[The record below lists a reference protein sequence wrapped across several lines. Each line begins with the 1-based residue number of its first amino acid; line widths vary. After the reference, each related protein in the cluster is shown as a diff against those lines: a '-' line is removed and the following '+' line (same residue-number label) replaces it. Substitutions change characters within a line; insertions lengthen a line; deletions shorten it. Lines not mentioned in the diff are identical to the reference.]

1 MDICMNIDFVSSQK
15 YDSHKIFYTKPVQYR
30 ISRFIKTLRRH
41 TFDCIKSIHTR
52 LHSYAATVLPLS
64 QTAGRQK
71 SVTPQQAVIN
81 QTASRLLGDY
91 GNHILRLAYS
101 YVHNMS
107 DAEDILQETLIR
119 FLKTAPSFEN
129 ASHEKAWLFT
139 VAANL
144 SKNRLKSAKLHET
157 DELKE
162 ELAAENREDLS
173 FVWEAVRSLPTK
185 YREVIHLYYYEGCST
200 ADIARILNR
209 KESTIRSD
217 LRRGRQ
223 QLKEIL
229 KEAYDFA

>member
-1 MDICMNIDFVSSQK
+1 MNICMNIASVSSPK
-15 YDSHKIFYTKPVQYR
+15 YDPHKISCIKTVQHR
-30 ISRFIKTLRRH
+30 ISRFINALHIH
-41 TFDCIKSIHTR
+41 TSDCIKDLRTR
-52 LHSYAATVLPLS
+52 LHAYAVAVLPS
-64 QTAGRQK
+64 TPTAGSQE
-71 SVTPQQAVIN
+71 SATPQQAVIN
-81 QTASRLLGDY
+81 QTASRLLDDY

-162 ELAAENREDLS
+162 ELAADNREDLS
-173 FVWEAVRSLPTK
+173 FVWEAVRSLSQK
-185 YREVIHLYYYEGCST
+185 YREVIHLYYYEGFST
-200 ADIARILNR
+200 ADIAKILNR

>member
-1 MDICMNIDFVSSQK
+1 MDIYMNIASVSSPK
-15 YDSHKIFYTKPVQYR
+15 YDTHKILCVKTVQHH
-30 ISRFIKTLRRH
+30 ISRFIKTLH
-41 TFDCIKSIHTR
+41 THAFDYIKNLHTR
-52 LHSYAATVLPLS
+52 LHSYAATVHPSS
-64 QTAGRQK
+64 QTADRQK
-71 SVTPQQAVIN
+71 SVTPQQSFIN
-81 QTASRLLGDY
+81 QTVSRLLDDY

-129 ASHEKAWLFT
+129 ASHEKAWLLT

-144 SKNRLKSAKLHET
+144 SKNLLKSGKLRET
-157 DELKE
+157 DELME
-162 ELAAENREDLS
+162 ELAAEDREDLS
-173 FVWEAVRSLPTK
+173 FVWEAVNSLPPK
-185 YREVIHLYYYEGCST
+185 YRDVIHLFYYEGYAT
-200 ADIARILNR
+200 TDIAHILKR